1 MSRSGGISAA
11 TYARRIERR
20 WSELLEQPLIFSP
33 RDWSIV
39 SAWHARGVALEIV
52 CEAMEAAIERAR
64 ARGRPPRAGLAYLA
78 PAVDEA
84 WASVVSGRL
93 GVEHDAPAEHAP
105 APARDAWRRRIA
117 AEPASPLAG
126 LLSALLTRLEAG
138 EPGARLDRELDD
150 RLPEVGPAALIAQ
163 LEPELERELAP
174 HRGRIPPDRLA
185 TTRAR
190 ALIDRLR
197 QRLQLPRLAGD
208 GPDR

>member
-1 MSRSGGISAA
+1 MSRGGISAA

-20 WSELLEQPLIFSP
+20 WSELLEQPWILSP

-39 SAWHARGVALEIV
+39 SDWHARGVALEIV
-52 CEAMEAAIERAR
+52 FEALEAAIERAR
-64 ARGRPPRAGLAYLA
+64 TRGRPPRAGLAYLV

-93 GVEHDAPAEHAP
+93 GVEHDAPVEHGL

-117 AEPASPLAG
+117 AEPALPLAR
-126 LLSALLTRLEAG
+126 LLSALLTRLDAG
-138 EPGARLDRELDD
+138 EPGASLDDELDQ
-150 RLPEVGPAALIAQ
+150 RLPDVSDPALIAQ
-163 LEPELERELAP
+163 HEPQLERELAP

-190 ALIDRLR
+190 ARIDRLR

-208 GPDR
+208 RPDH